1 MTPPRRSA
9 AVDVPGGARHRLSPA
24 GIGHAHRRFQL
35 TGGLDKCLGGIGQVA
50 AAYDEFLDFA
60 IPSALTESREG
71 TYDGSHY
78 SETINAR
85 IAAALLA
92 DNHDPGVDWHRQ
104 D

>member
-1 MTPPRRSA
+1 MPL
-9 AVDVPGGARHRLSPA
+9 GA
-24 GIGHAHRRFQL
+24 
-35 TGGLDKCLGGIGQVA
+35 IGQVA

-78 SETINAR
+78 SETVNAR

-92 DNHDPGVDWHRQ
+92 DNPNPGVDWHRQ
-104 D
+104 DQATIVALYHERLRQFLATPKQAKSRAE

>member
-1 MTPPRRSA
+1 MPL
-9 AVDVPGGARHRLSPA
+9 GA
-24 GIGHAHRRFQL
+24 
-35 TGGLDKCLGGIGQVA
+35 IGQVA
-50 AAYDEFLDFA
+50 AAYHEFLDLA

-78 SETINAR
+78 SETVNAR